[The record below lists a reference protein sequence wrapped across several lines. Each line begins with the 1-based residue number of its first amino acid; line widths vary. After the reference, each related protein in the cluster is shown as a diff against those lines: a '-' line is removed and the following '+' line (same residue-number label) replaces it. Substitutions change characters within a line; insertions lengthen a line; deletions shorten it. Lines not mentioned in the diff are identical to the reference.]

1 MLLPPPPPPPAMA
14 SSAAAAAQAATP
26 LLKDELDIVIPT
38 IRNLDFL
45 EMWRPFFQPYHL
57 IIVQDGDPKKTIRVP
72 EGFDYELYN
81 RDDINRIL
89 GPRASCISF
98 KDSACR
104 CFGYMVSKKKYI
116 YTIDDDCF
124 VSFFPPFHPS
134 INFASVRSVS
144 VKV

>member
-1 MLLPPPPPPPAMA
+1 MA
-14 SSAAAAAQAATP
+14 ATPSTP

-57 IIVQDGDPKKTIRVP
+57 IIVQDGDPAKVIKVP
-72 EGFDYELYN
+72 QGFDYELYN
-81 RDDINRIL
+81 RNDVNRIL
-89 GPRASCISF
+89 GPKASCISF

-124 VSFFPPFHPS
+124 VSTLSPRLCYHEICLYTAVICPDS
-134 INFASVRSVS
+134 AGS
-144 VKV
+144 